1 MKRYS
6 LTILLVL
13 FAAIGIGAYY
23 AYAAM
28 DRLPEFRLAAVE
40 GDAALSGDIE
50 LSGSYGGRMRSHFL
64 NVTEEGS
71 EYYSRQSFYEKHFG
85 DTRGWTASQDGL
97 AQLLREHRD
106 FMRGKRF
113 ADSFYKDEQWL
124 IYAAAPSQ
132 DSNVLEV
139 ELLDLASGQKKRF
152 EADLPEQQN
161 LSELRPVEIQRVGN
175 ELHMVV
181 TYYMGDHGKRPA
193 IDYFLCVM
201 DISNGALIRQEKLDF
216 GIAVKENVNL
226 SVNTVTHESI
236 GSGDDVV
243 FMVSEEEYA
252 PDGRTEQLSRRF
264 YTYYTYSFKS
274 GELSELPVEF
284 PDNDHYSLRLS
295 GDRLFLLLHKEQQF
309 ELRQYNVH
317 SGELLASV
325 SKTVKELGGDT
336 LYTTL
341 IKDRRIY
348 ALLHRDGIPQAVI
361 LDAADGTLL
370 YRGEAVYAG
379 PAEEAEEELKQVR
392 LLNLYLR
399 N

>member
-13 FAAIGIGAYY
+13 FAVIGIGAYY

-28 DRLPEFRLAAVE
+28 DRLPEFQLAAVE
-40 GDAALSGDIE
+40 GDASLGEELE

-85 DTRGWTASQDGL
+85 DTRGWAASQDGL

-152 EADLPEQQN
+152 EADLPEQQD

-181 TYYMGDHGKRPA
+181 TYYMGHQGKRPG

-201 DISNGALIRQEKLDF
+201 DLSSGALNRQEKLDL
-216 GIAVKENVNL
+216 GIAVKENVKL
-226 SVNTVTHESI
+226 YVNTVTHESI
-236 GSGDDVV
+236 GPGGTLV
-243 FMVSEEEYA
+243 FMVTEETPA
-252 PDGRTEQLSRRF
+252 PDGRTELLSRSL
-264 YTYYTYSFKS
+264 YTYDFKS
-274 GELSELPVEF
+274 GELSELPVKF

-325 SKTVKELGGDT
+325 SKTVEELGGDT